1 MSSSASQQMTRRQ
14 ETRAF
19 ERLFSPRGVA
29 VIGASRNPSKLG
41 YAVARNLLV
50 SGYRGALYFVNPAGG
65 RLFERRVYRSV
76 DEVPDPVDLAIL
88 LIPAA
93 AVPQVLEAAGRRG
106 IPYAIIGAGG
116 FRETGPEGAALEE
129 RCLAIARR
137 YGMRLV
143 GPNCIGILDTHVP
156 IDTTF
161 LPQPGPAAGEVGFLS
176 HSGAICEAVID
187 WSRGQGFGL
196 SRLVSLGNQADLTE
210 TDLIQALAA
219 DPHTRVIVLYLEGV
233 RDGRLFLER
242 ARQVTAEK
250 PVLAIKVGRSRE
262 GQRAVAS
269 HTGALA
275 GEDRAYEAAFR
286 KAGVLRA
293 RHSEQVFDWARALAW
308 CPLPAGRRVAVVTN
322 AGGPGA
328 IAVDALVDEGLQLS
342 PLQPATIER
351 LQKILPPAASAAN
364 PVDMLATAGPDTFA
378 ACLSA
383 VLQDEHVD
391 AVMVVL
397 PPPPMA
403 TAADIAHS
411 IIPIIQESSKPVVVA
426 LMGQDLVQ
434 TAAELFRKARV
445 ADYRFPERAAS
456 ALGALVR
463 RAEMLRQRR
472 AEDGGVQA
480 EEPPDLSGLLAERA
494 GEDGFLSPMAASAA
508 VAAYHVSTPAE
519 RLAKDEEGAL
529 QAARMI
535 GFPVALKWISP
546 GASHKSDLGLVL
558 LDLQDE
564 EGLFEGIR
572 RLRERA
578 KQGGMDRWPAAFL
591 VQQMVPEGQEVIV
604 GVVRDPQFGPL
615 VMFGSGGVEVEGL
628 GDVAFALAPL
638 SRAEAEELMDR
649 TWAGRRL
656 RGYRSLPPADRE
668 AVIEVLLGLSRMAVD
683 YPEIAELEINPLR
696 VFPAGQ
702 GALALDVRMR
712 VGALEATD

>member
-1 MSSSASQQMTRRQ
+1 MSAKTSLKVAPRER
-14 ETRAF
+14 ERAF
-19 ERLFSPRGVA
+19 ERLFAPRGVA

-50 SGYRGALYFVNPAGG
+50 SGYRGGLYFVNPAGG
-65 RLFERRVYRSV
+65 RLFDRRVYCTV
-76 DEVPDPVDLAIL
+76 EEVPDPVDLAIL
-88 LIPAA
+88 LIPAP
-93 AVPQVLEAAGRRG
+93 AVPQALEAAGRRG
-106 IPYAIIGAGG
+106 ISYAIIGAGG

-129 RCLAIARR
+129 RCVQIARR
-137 YGMRLV
+137 HGMRLV

-161 LPQPGPAAGEVGFLS
+161 LPQPGPLAGEVGFLS

-187 WSRGQGFGL
+187 WARGQGFGL

-210 TDLIQALAA
+210 TDLLEALAA
-219 DPHTRVIVLYLEGV
+219 DPYTRVIVLYLEGI
-233 RDGRLFLER
+233 RDGRLFLQR
-242 ARQVTAEK
+242 ASRVAAEK
-250 PVLAIKVGRSRE
+250 PILAIKVGRSRA
-262 GQRAVAS
+262 GRQAVAS

-328 IAVDALVDEGLQLS
+328 IAVDALVDEGLELS
-342 PLQPATIER
+342 RFTPATMER
-351 LQKILPPAASAAN
+351 LQQALPPAASAGN
-364 PVDMLATAGPDTFA
+364 PVDMLATAGPETYA
-378 ACLSA
+378 ACLQA
-383 VLQDEHVD
+383 VIDDPNVD

-403 TAADIAHS
+403 TAADIARS
-411 IIPIIQESSKPVVVA
+411 IIPIIQQSVKPVVVA

-434 TAAELFRKARV
+434 TAAEIFRQARV

-456 ALGALVR
+456 ALGALAR
-463 RAEMLRQRR
+463 RAEMLRRPRPQGNGN
-472 AEDGGVQA
+472 EP
-480 EEPPDLSGLLAERA
+480 PPDLSALLAMRA
-494 GEDGFLSPMAASAA
+494 GAEGFVDPLAASAA
-508 VAAYHVSTPAE
+508 VAAYGVPTPAE
-519 RLAKDEEGAL
+519 RVAEDEEGVL
-529 QAARMI
+529 QAARAI
-535 GFPVALKWISP
+535 GFPVALKWLSSA
-546 GASHKSDLGLVL
+546 ASHKSDLGLVL
-558 LDLQDE
+558 LDLKDE
-564 EGLFEGIR
+564 HQLRAGLR
-572 RLRERA
+572 QLRQRA
-578 KQGGMDRWPAAFL
+578 EQGGLAREGAAYL
-591 VQQMVPEGQEVIV
+591 VQRMAPAGQEVIV

-638 SRAEAEELMDR
+638 TRAEAEDLLAR

-656 RGYRSLPPADRE
+656 RGFRNLPPGDRE
-668 AVIEVLLGLSRMAVD
+668 AVIEILLALSRMAVD
-683 YPEIAELEINPLR
+683 YSEIAELEINPLR
-696 VFPAGQ
+696 VFPAGR

-712 VGALEATD
+712 LEA